1 MKFYIF
7 YLPCRE
13 SVGPIV
19 GRLDQKLMLFA
30 KDGLHVIPN
39 LKISIR
45 CFTSFQI
52 QNLCSGFCGSQK
64 RVNLT
69 ENHGIVPNLQIKTK
83 RDQNYEMNIM

>member
-39 LKISIR
+39 LK
-45 CFTSFQI
+45 TS
-52 QNLCSGFCGSQK
+52 NKKS
-64 RVNLT
+64 
-69 ENHGIVPNLQIKTK
+69 
-83 RDQNYEMNIM
+83 